1 MTKDRRRFSNAED
14 WEKADQELQQARKL
28 YDEGFITFGQF
39 KMSTVL
45 RSLAYRVRSH
55 YAVKWRLSK
64 RPDTDT
70 RYDDKCRYKIKV
82 KRKSGNS
89 NQKQENLRRH
99 IYVESSDADFIDIVS
114 ETEERLPTQGLTPNL
129 ILDAL
134 TRHIESS
141 YR

>member
-1 MTKDRRRFSNAED
+1 MTQDRRVSPSNPD
-14 WEKADQELQQARKL
+14 WGKADDKLQQAQKL

-129 ILDAL
+129 ILEAL
-134 TRHIESS
+134 IRHIELS
-141 YR
+141 

>member
-28 YDEGFITFGQF
+28 YDEGFITFRQF
-39 KMSTVL
+39 KMGYVL
-45 RSLAYRVRSH
+45 KGLAGRVHSH
-55 YAVKWRLSK
+55 YAIRWSLSK
-64 RPDTDT
+64 RPDIDT
-70 RYDDKCRYKIKV
+70 RYDDRCRYKLSV